1 MGLAGNSVTCFYILL
16 NYFKQSPLPFNITK
30 TILNFFLTKCQ
41 TPLSSWQ
48 KNIKKHNV
56 CFAQH
61 SFFCTF
67 AENNSTK
74 GKIMKTNITR
84 HFKTAVLALMALIAT
99 GNASAQEQQTDRTEI
114 MLETTLGNIRLALYN
129 ETPLHSKNFKELV
142 ERGFYDG
149 ILFHRVIS
157 KFMIQ
162 AGDSTSRNAA
172 PGTMLGEVAE
182 PYTIPAEICYP
193 TLMHKRGAL
202 CMARE
207 GDEENPERASSAY
220 QFYIVYGQRFNDEM
234 LDKMQQRL
242 DESTQ
247 GKVKLTDEVREVYK
261 RVGGTPHLDGQ
272 YTVFGEVLEGID
284 VVRDIQWEETDK
296 NDRPLKDMKIIK
308 AHVVK

>member
-1 MGLAGNSVTCFYILL
+1 
-16 NYFKQSPLPFNITK
+16 
-30 TILNFFLTKCQ
+30 
-41 TPLSSWQ
+41 
-48 KNIKKHNV
+48 
-56 CFAQH
+56 
-61 SFFCTF
+61 
-67 AENNSTK
+67 
-74 GKIMKTNITR
+74 MKTDITR
-84 HFKTAVLALMALIAT
+84 HFKVGSINSLCQIWELFSRSNCKLKRERSGLRDRINLRFGPKRIQKMAKRHPTIINPFHGGNYRPHLKTAVLAIMALIAT
-99 GNASAQEQQTDRTEI
+99 GNACAQEQQTDRTEI

-182 PYTIPAEICYP
+182 PYTIPAEIRYP

-207 GDEENPERASSAY
+207 GDAENPERASSAY

-308 AHVVK
+308 AYVVK

>member
-1 MGLAGNSVTCFYILL
+1 
-16 NYFKQSPLPFNITK
+16 
-30 TILNFFLTKCQ
+30 
-41 TPLSSWQ
+41 
-48 KNIKKHNV
+48 
-56 CFAQH
+56 
-61 SFFCTF
+61 
-67 AENNSTK
+67 
-74 GKIMKTNITR
+74 MKTNITR
-84 HFKTAVLALMALIAT
+84 HFKTAVLAIMALIAT

-207 GDEENPERASSAY
+207 GDAENPERASSAY

-247 GKVKLTDEVREVYK
+247 GKVKLTDEAREVYK

-296 NDRPLKDMKIIK
+296 NDRPLKDMKIKK
-308 AHVVK
+308 AYVVK